1 MTETLV
7 LLALLAQ
14 QPAPPAGTPPPP
26 PTTRT
31 PAAPEPPAAPERP
44 AASEADFAAALAAD
58 QAAQQ
63 AAQPAPTTAPT
74 ATPTSAA
81 LMNPETSVILTGA
94 AGVGRRPVAPVVT
107 SAEDAAADSTSLQE
121 VEVTFAA
128 DVDPYFKARLFLAIP
143 HLEAV
148 EVEEGYLITTSLPLN
163 LQLKGGIF
171 RSAFGRNNEQ
181 HLHVQDFARRPLTT
195 AVLGFHGLKPAGAQ
209 LSVLLPLPWYVVLWA
224 EGFTLTPRKASLA
237 FGLEQFFELGRQ
249 WSLLFGLSGANLAE
263 GAPGDD
269 GHLHDLAA
277 RDVAEP
283 VAPPRQSLAGADL
296 YLKWLPVSETP
307 TYFWLAFTAEYIATR
322 NHGDQVLAGQNDWRG
337 AGYAQLV
344 AQVARRWRVGIR
356 GDADGYPRT
365 PFDLRAIV
373 ASASLTFLPTE
384 FSRVRFT
391 YQHQQVSNA
400 PGLRNDYFFLQLEGT
415 IGAHGAHPF

>member
-1 MTETLV
+1 MIATL
-7 LLALLAQ
+7 LLIALFAQ
-14 QPAPPAGTPPPP
+14 
-26 PTTRT
+26 
-31 PAAPEPPAAPERP
+31 EPPP

-63 AAQPAPTTAPT
+63 AAQPAPATAPPS
-74 ATPTSAA
+74 ATPASAA

-94 AGVGRRPVAPVVT
+94 AGLGRRPVAPVVT
-107 SAEDAAADSTSLQE
+107 SAEDAAVDSTSLQE
-121 VEVTFAA
+121 VEITFAA

-148 EVEEGYLITTSLPLN
+148 EVEEGYLITTSLPMN

-171 RSAFGRNNEQ
+171 RSSFGRNNEQ

-209 LSVLLPLPWYVVLWA
+209 LSVLVPLPWYVVLWA
-224 EGFTLTPRKASLA
+224 EGFALTPRKASSA
-237 FGLEQFFELGRQ
+237 FGLEQFFELGRE
-249 WSLLFGLSGANLAE
+249 WSLLFGLSGATLAE
-263 GAPGDD
+263 GAPGED
-269 GHLHDLAA
+269 GHLHDVGAL
-277 RDVAEP
+277 DVVEP
-283 VAPPRQSLAGADL
+283 MAPPRRSLAGADL
-296 YLKWLPVSETP
+296 YLKWLPVNETA

-322 NHGDQVLAGQNDWRG
+322 NHGDEVLAGQNDWRG

-391 YQHQQVSNA
+391 YQHQEVSKA